1 MVSILMTLSILVLS
15 MLAAFLVS
23 SLLCTFLLW
32 NRHRQYDHLPGPK
45 RTSFLGGNISDLHGE
60 ELNLWCN
67 IMLRHALVHGPL
79 FVWWYY
85 YVPLV
90 VISSPELTKHG
101 LITLNLPKDT
111 DSYNQLA
118 YLFGRHRFLGSG
130 LVTLVDHKQWKQ
142 ERSLINPA
150 FHRGYLKNLVPKF
163 NLIADTLVAKLA
175 KVADGKT
182 MINMAAEFQKA
193 TLDVIAKVA
202 FDVDLKCVDDSNH
215 EISDSLERCCEAYE
229 KSYTDYFLCLPFYKS
244 SYKKSIFQ
252 SLSTLHKFAHDCIC
266 QRIEA
271 MNAGQEVPSD
281 ILGFI
286 LQGYSNTSD
295 FSMDHLV
302 DEIITFMFG
311 GQDTTSNQLSFAL
324 FETLLNEDIENRIVK
339 EINEVLGEKEIVDYD
354 DTLKLEYI
362 ALTLKESLRKHPPVS
377 SLIRMNT
384 KTEKFGQF
392 QIPKG
397 TKLSFNIYATHHL
410 PEYWQD
416 PDRFYPERFSH
427 ANGKNKISNFVYFPF
442 SCGPR
447 ICIGKVF
454 SSINATI
461 LMSRLLQKFKFSLC
475 PGQKLER
482 VEKITLR
489 PKDGIFCTIQERE
502 IVSKL

>member
-1 MVSILMTLSILVLS
+1 
-15 MLAAFLVS
+15 ML
-23 SLLCTFLLW
+23 C
-32 NRHRQYDHLPGPK
+32 
-45 RTSFLGGNISDLHGE
+45 
-60 ELNLWCN
+60 
-67 IMLRHALVHGPL
+67 
-79 FVWWYY
+79 
-85 YVPLV
+85 
-90 VISSPELTKHG
+90 
-101 LITLNLPKDT
+101 
-111 DSYNQLA
+111 
-118 YLFGRHRFLGSG
+118 
-130 LVTLVDHKQWKQ
+130 
-142 ERSLINPA
+142 
-150 FHRGYLKNLVPKF
+150 
-163 NLIADTLVAKLA
+163 
-175 KVADGKT
+175 
-182 MINMAAEFQKA
+182 
-193 TLDVIAKVA
+193 
-202 FDVDLKCVDDSNH
+202 
-215 EISDSLERCCEAYE
+215 
-229 KSYTDYFLCLPFYKS
+229 
-244 SYKKSIFQ
+244 
-252 SLSTLHKFAHDCIC
+252 
-266 QRIEA
+266 
-271 MNAGQEVPSD
+271 
-281 ILGFI
+281 
-286 LQGYSNTSD
+286 
-295 FSMDHLV
+295 
-302 DEIITFMFG
+302 
-311 GQDTTSNQLSFAL
+311 
-324 FETLLNEDIENRIVK
+324 RIVK

-384 KTEKFGQF
+384 KVEKFGQF

-416 PDRFYPERFSH
+416 PERFYPERFSH